1 MKEEKCW
8 KMQDWIRMSLIF
20 DTGTYANDNC
30 DADSGKR
37 EEPKD
42 IKSCSSQYRIIVASY
57 VCRGFSVNDPKE
69 L

>member
-8 KMQDWIRMSLIF
+8 KMQDWIQMSLIF

-42 IKSCSSQYRIIVASY
+42 IKSCSS
-57 VCRGFSVNDPKE
+57 
-69 L
+69 